1 MEGRIA
7 NGTGRLIL
15 RSGLVV
21 FVKLVVITGCV
32 RVRGCDAMAAKLAG
46 WLAARTRLS
55 HSPGQAG
62 RLAGNSIDGAGQRSP
77 GRVKGHRQLAP
88 RNDCDPSRLILVV
101 ACVQVGQR
109 EKGAWRW
116 HAEPLRERFVRWRRR
131 RRRRRSGCRCG
142 HQSLSLV
149 LEVGLRLHLCVRAR
163 RALNWISDRG
173 KRRDSGWRPLGGKG
187 GSRDRGQL
195 DVVGSSGWKWSW
207 GSS

>member
-1 MEGRIA
+1 MVEAGGDVEGRIA

-77 GRVKGHRQLAP
+77 GRVRGGGVSHRQLAP

-101 ACVQVGQR
+101 ARVQVGQ
-109 EKGAWRW
+109 
-116 HAEPLRERFVRWRRR
+116 
-131 RRRRRSGCRCG
+131 
-142 HQSLSLV
+142 
-149 LEVGLRLHLCVRAR
+149 
-163 RALNWISDRG
+163 
-173 KRRDSGWRPLGGKG
+173 
-187 GSRDRGQL
+187 
-195 DVVGSSGWKWSW
+195 
-207 GSS
+207 